1 MIFVQ
6 SLCTLTYN
14 FLNLICRYRKPLK
27 YHHCISITKTIC
39 MYSLHKH
46 YSLFIIASLSS
57 VILMRF
63 SYFFSRINYDVA
75 CPMNFEKYPYD
86 TQTCKVKYESCKYHI
101 AQKLLLIFIHNP
113 YAMEKSQNP
122 ARLRPFQLTIT
133 KEKCQF
139 FLNELR
145 KEKKWKVGKEDYHV
159 RGEVDYFFLMYL
171 HYEYWYSI
179 SHFLQN
185 V

>member
-1 MIFVQ
+1 MQSLQNDLTLFVN
-6 SLCTLTYN
+6 SLCTLVQI
-14 FLNLICRYRKPLK
+14 FFNLICRYRYPLE
-27 YHHCISITKTIC
+27 YYTCISITKSIC

-46 YSLFIIASLSS
+46 YSFFIIALLSP
-57 VILMRF
+57 VILIRF
-63 SYFFSRINYDVA
+63 PYIFSRINYDVA

-86 TQTCKVKYESCKYHI
+86 TQTCKVKYESCKYRV

-133 KEKCQF
+133 KENCQY

-145 KEKKWKVGKEDYHV
+145 KE
-159 RGEVDYFFLMYL
+159 
-171 HYEYWYSI
+171 
-179 SHFLQN
+179 
-185 V
+185 